1 MVGKPIGT
9 VALTAT
15 ERQRRWREKVRKAKL
30 LAGKRDRAALR
41 PPRIVDAGDQD
52 LWSTP
57 PELIAAL
64 LGFVLPVLP
73 AGPIWEPAAGAGA
86 IVDALRHA
94 GRQVVASDIARQRR
108 DILQLDYLRDP
119 PPPGTHGATTLTNPP
134 FSKLDEF
141 MARSLAL
148 IDAGQLAAAVLLVRS
163 DFGGT
168 DGRAEMFNRASAEW
182 ECCMRTRWIPGST
195 GNPRWWC
202 HWVLWRAGCSGPP
215 VHTRLRRKQL

>member
-1 MVGKPIGT
+1 MVGKPIDT

-15 ERQRRWREKVRKAKL
+15 ERQRRWRAKVRRAKL
-30 LAGKRDRAALR
+30 LAGQRDRAALR
-41 PPRIVDAGDQD
+41 PPRTFEAGDQD

-94 GRQVVASDIARQRR
+94 GRQVVASDIERQRR
-108 DILQLDYLRDP
+108 DIRSLDYLRDP
-119 PPPGTHGATTLTNPP
+119 PLPGTHGAIAVTNPP
-134 FSKLDEF
+134 FSELDRF
-141 MARSLAL
+141 MGRSLAL
-148 IDAGQLAAAVLLVRS
+148 IDAGYLTGAVLLVRS
-163 DFGGT
+163 DFAGT
-168 DGRAEMFNRASAEW
+168 DGRAEMFNRAAAEW

-202 HWVLWRAGCSGPP
+202 QWVLWRTGCSGPP
-215 VHTRLRRKQL
+215 VHIRLRRHQL